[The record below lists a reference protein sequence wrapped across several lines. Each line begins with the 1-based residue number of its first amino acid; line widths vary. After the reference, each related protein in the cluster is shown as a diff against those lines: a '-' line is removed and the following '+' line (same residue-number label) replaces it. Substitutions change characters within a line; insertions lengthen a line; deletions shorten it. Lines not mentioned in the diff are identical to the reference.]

1 MRSAMRRFRQK
12 FSCTSGGTGQ
22 IYSTIFRYSAGTA
35 AVAEICVWNQLA
47 ETIAG
52 TLAEPRWCECHGRSG
67 PERLPSNASMA
78 HAAPRPPSTI
88 PRRSRHPVSVEGWD
102 RLGQVDVSTVL
113 VEPRLSC
120 EVLLPVVLLSL
131 HHHPRVR
138 HRLRKR
144 GPVSLGDLGPVRGL
158 ALGPPPRGRL
168 GRVADPVLQVVLEG
182 RVGGGAPGTSVVAAL
197 IVMAALLSQ
206 LH

>member
-1 MRSAMRRFRQK
+1 MPVLQPWRK
-12 FSCTSGGTGQ
+12 FACGTNWRKL
-22 IYSTIFRYSAGTA
+22 S
-35 AVAEICVWNQLA
+35 L
-47 ETIAG
+47 
-52 TLAEPRWCECHGRSG
+52 EPWRNEDGVNATVGVDPSVCLRTR
-67 PERLPSNASMA
+67 PVRTRLPD
-78 HAAPRPPSTI
+78 
-88 PRRSRHPVSVEGWD
+88 PRRQSPVGRGSPVSVEGWD
-102 RLGQVDVSTVL
+102 RLGQVDLWRVL

-144 GPVSLGDLGPVRGL
+144 GPVSSGDLGPVRGL
-158 ALGPPPRGRL
+158 ALGPPARGRL

-182 RVGGGAPGTSVVAAL
+182 RVGRRASGTSTVATL

-206 LH
+206 LHRGLRQAAPPPVAHALS